1 MRLMP
6 KRKPKLITSDPNR
19 EKIPARIKKEL
30 DDRICHI
37 QSHEGKSFTP
47 PYTKS
52 YTKKVVL

>member
-1 MRLMP
+1 MP